1 MDTRIVLI
9 VGLVIALLAGIWL
22 LGAPPQRPDVHA
34 TPATIEDLK
43 AYDAAIGALSPEIP
57 AEVRTAR
64 VRLPESGLYVE
75 LRGLSESEY
84 NSFMVQGIGIEL
96 IERQMLAAAFV
107 QPAMTAADVGA
118 LAPGLGRFLKRAI
131 NALSGFAV
139 FDAALE

>member
-1 MDTRIVLI
+1 MDARIVLI
-9 VGLVIALLAGIWL
+9 VVLVVGLLVGIWPL
-22 LGAPPQRPDVHA
+22 LSAPQRPDVDA
-34 TPATIEDLK
+34 TPATVEDLK
-43 AYDAAIGALSPEIP
+43 AYDAAIGALAPETP
-57 AEVRTAR
+57 AGVPTAR

-84 NSFMVQGIGIEL
+84 NSFMVQGVGIEL

-139 FDAALE
+139 FDAGLE